1 MLATVRTFSL
11 LGIEAVAVD
20 IEVDVSNGLPHMAIV
35 GLPDSSIKESKERV
49 RSGIKNSGFTFPP
62 DRITINLA
70 PANFKKEGSSFD
82 LAIALGILCAS
93 KQIDKGFL
101 GDYYFAGEL
110 ALNGDIRPIKGALSI
125 ALATRKKKIKK
136 LVLPHVNANEAAVV
150 KDIKVFGVKTLR
162 ELVNLLC
169 NPENLLPTA
178 YASPDM
184 GPMPVDGELDLCD
197 VKGQKAAKRALEVA
211 AAGMHNILLIG
222 PPGSGKTM
230 LAKRINSILPSLSQE
245 EALESTC
252 IHSSVG
258 LLESKAGLM
267 LRRPFR
273 APHHTI
279 SDTALVGGGTTPQ
292 PGEISLAHNG
302 VLFLDELPEFHRNV
316 LEAMRQP
323 LEDGCIRVAR
333 ASKTLSFP
341 SRFMLVCAMNPCP
354 CGRAGQPHTSCTC
367 SPGSIHRYRSKIS
380 GPLLDRIDIHLD
392 VPALKYEELT
402 SESEEESSRAV
413 AKRIESAHAIQKE
426 RFRTILFNA
435 TMDHRQTR
443 KTCRLDKESQAI
455 LKKAIEELHLSTRAY
470 DKILKVARTIA
481 DLADKDD
488 ILMEHVCE
496 AVQYRGLDRTQR

>member
-1 MLATVRTFSL
+1 MLATAHTFGL

-35 GLPDSSIKESKERV
+35 GLPDSAIKESKERV
-49 RSGIKNSGFTFPP
+49 RSGIKNSGFTFPA

-70 PANFKKEGSSFD
+70 PANLKKEGSSFD

-93 KQIDKGFL
+93 KQIDKGL
-101 GDYYFAGEL
+101 LNGYYFAGEL

-125 ALATRKKKIKK
+125 ALATRKKKSRK
-136 LVLPHVNANEAAVV
+136 LVLPTENANEAAVV
-150 KDIKVFGVKTLR
+150 KDIKVYGVKTLR

-169 NPENLLPTA
+169 APENFTPTA
-178 YASPDM
+178 YTAPEI
-184 GPMPVDGELDLCD
+184 GHLPFDGELDLCD
-197 VKGQKAAKRALEVA
+197 VKGQKAAKRAMEVA

-230 LAKRINSILPSLSQE
+230 LAKRINSILPPLSQE
-245 EALESTC
+245 EALESSC

-258 LLESKAGLM
+258 LLESKAGL
-267 LRRPFR
+267 LNHRPFR
-273 APHHTI
+273 SPHHTV
-279 SDTALVGGGTTPQ
+279 SDTALVGGGTIPQ

-316 LEAMRQP
+316 LEALRQP
-323 LEDGCIRVAR
+323 LEDGYIRVAR

-354 CGRAGQPHTSCTC
+354 CGRSGQPHLSCTC

-402 SESEEESSRAV
+402 SEAVEENSRAV
-413 AKRIESAHAIQKE
+413 ASRIASAHAIQKE
-426 RFRTILFNA
+426 RFRTPLFNA
-435 TMDHRQTR
+435 NMDHRQTR
-443 KTCRLDKESQAI
+443 KACRLDKASQTI

-481 DLADKDD
+481 DLEGREAIDFA
-488 ILMEHVCE
+488 HVAE
-496 AVQYRGLDRTQR
+496 AIQYRSLDRINS

>member
-11 LGIEAVAVD
+11 LGIEAIAVD

-49 RSGIKNSGFTFPP
+49 RSGIKNSAFTFPP

-70 PANFKKEGSSFD
+70 PANLKKEGSSFD

-101 GDYYFAGEL
+101 GGYYFAGEL

-169 NPENLLPTA
+169 NPEELKPFA
-178 YASPDM
+178 YASPDLCHTAAE
-184 GPMPVDGELDLCD
+184 GDLDLCD

-267 LRRPFR
+267 HRRPFR

-316 LEAMRQP
+316 LEAMRTP

-333 ASKTLSFP
+333 ASKTLTFP

-354 CGRAGQPHTSCTC
+354 CGRAGQPRSSCTC

-402 SESEEESSRAV
+402 SETEEENSKIIAE
-413 AKRIESAHAIQKE
+413 RIATAHAIQKE
-426 RFRTILFNA
+426 RFCGVLFNA

-443 KTCRLDKESQAI
+443 KACRLDKESQAI
-455 LKKAIEELHLSTRAY
+455 LKKAIEEFHLSTRAY
-470 DKILKVARTIA
+470 DKVLKVGRTIA
-481 DLADKDD
+481 DLAGSSD
-488 ILMEHVCE
+488 ILMEHICE
-496 AVQYRGLDRTQR
+496 AVQYRGLDRTQG